1 MAVHSAAE
9 IVPRADDG
17 LRVLIMTPAGR
28 DAALAEDA
36 LNRSG
41 LRNRV
46 CSDEEELRREIAK
59 GAGCVLIAEEALPH
73 GCAATLEDLI
83 GPEPAWSR
91 LPIVLLLARGRAHKD
106 LALLR
111 KVEKRPNVS
120 FIERPAP
127 KRSLISALKNA
138 IEARRLQYA
147 IRDALEALQTA
158 NRRKDEFLAVLAH
171 ELRNPLA
178 AISSAAYIKRRSAGG
193 DGDAMLSVI
202 ERQTQQL
209 TRIVDDLLEVSRITR
224 GKIDLQKERL
234 DLVALVREVFEN
246 GADKLQAGKHRKQL
260 SANSTQLFID
270 GDPVRLNQVFANI
283 LNNAAKYT
291 ADDGAIDVTVTRE
304 DGFAVVVVKDTGVG
318 IPPDM
323 LTRVFDIFAQVD
335 SNLGRAQGGIGV
347 GLSLARS
354 LVTLH
359 GGTIDARSG
368 GADKGSTF
376 IVRLPLSETPAA
388 SKAAPAQATI
398 ERRAS
403 RTKVLVV
410 DDDRLVGE
418 LTGELIASFGMNVR
432 VVAGGAEALEIIP
445 QFKPRI
451 VFVDIG
457 MPGLDGYETVRRIR
471 QLPDG
476 ESLFVAALSGWG
488 QPEDCRRSAV
498 AGFDRHFV
506 KPIKISELEKLFAE
520 SPA

>member
-1 MAVHSAAE
+1 MAASSAAE
-9 IVPRADDG
+9 VVPRADEG
-17 LRVLIMTPAGR
+17 LRVLILTPVGR
-28 DAALAEDA
+28 DAALAEEA

-41 LRNRV
+41 LSTCV
-46 CSDEEELRREIAK
+46 CSNDEELRREIAK

-73 GCAATLEDLI
+73 GCASTLEDLI

-91 LPIVLLLARGRAHKD
+91 LPVVLLLARGRAQKD

-127 KRSLISALKNA
+127 KRALISALKNA

-178 AISSAAYIKRRSAGG
+178 AISAAVHIKRRSTGG
-193 DGDAMLSVI
+193 DNMLSVI

-224 GKIDLQKERL
+224 GKIALQKERL
-234 DLVALVREVFEN
+234 DLVALVREVFEH
-246 GADKLQAGKHRKQL
+246 GADKFQAGKHRKRL
-260 SANSTQLFID
+260 SAPSTPLIID
-270 GDPVRLNQVFANI
+270 GDPVRLGQVFANI

-304 DGFAVVVVKDTGVG
+304 GGFAVVVVKDTGVG

-354 LVTLH
+354 LVMLH
-359 GGTIDARSG
+359 GGAIEARSG
-368 GADKGSTF
+368 GADKGSEF
-376 IVRLPLSETPAA
+376 IVRLPVNETSVSPNIE
-388 SKAAPAQATI
+388 PAQDTR
-398 ERRAS
+398 ERRAF

-410 DDDRLVGE
+410 DDDRLVGK
-418 LTGELIASFGMNVR
+418 LTGEQIASLGMNVQ
-432 VVAGGAEALEIIP
+432 VVAGGAEALEAIP
-445 QFKPRI
+445 KFKPRI

-471 QLPDG
+471 QLPGG

-488 QPEDCRRSAV
+488 QAEDCKRSAE

-506 KPIKISELEKLFAE
+506 KPIRVSELEKLFASE
-520 SPA
+520 LPT